1 MVDKDSFQ
9 DKNSSEYTE
18 GKDASVAQRSQRSH
32 TDYNFELV
40 DKSVLEIPMGLN
52 KDWSIKRIGENG
64 DTWVCDCPGCSDNNG
79 DNVISGS
86 IGAIRGHALNH
97 EIIEIQD
104 ELERLN
110 DLNLRSLLEELKM
123 CSKSTLQIFQNHV
136 EHGSA
141 LEHYILESLDDI
153 KIRERQ
159 GLLGR

>member
-1 MVDKDSFQ
+1 MTESQVYIMVDKDSFQ
-9 DKNSSEYTE
+9 HKNSSEYTE

-40 DKSVLEIPMGLN
+40 DKSVLEILMGLN

-64 DTWVCDCPGCSDNNG
+64 DTWAFDCPGCSDNNG
-79 DNVISGS
+79 GNVISGS

-110 DLNLRSLLEELKM
+110 DLNLKSLLEELKM
-123 CSKSTLQIFQNHV
+123 CSKSNCRYF
-136 EHGSA
+136 
-141 LEHYILESLDDI
+141 
-153 KIRERQ
+153 KIM
-159 GLLGR
+159 